1 MMRLET
7 LIPFAVLL
15 GLFSLFV
22 VRFLYEWIY
31 RFADRTAQDLI
42 PYLQKIDL
50 SEVKSLFDPREEK
63 YLQLN
68 LEAREFRKAQWKRFR
83 LAQQYVRNLAHNA
96 RVIQEWGK
104 FERNRSRKTQDADI
118 RRASLELT
126 IVCAQC
132 RICAVILQ
140 LQLHWWLL
148 KMRFLPFLA
157 PPSFQSLIQM
167 GSMEIISF
175 YEKIR
180 KRAGD
185 IGGAY
190 GENYQA
196 RLTQVM

>member
-50 SEVKSLFDPREEK
+50 SEVRSLFDPQEEK
-63 YLQLN
+63 YLKLN

-104 FERNRSRKTQDADI
+104 FERNRSRKTQDASI

-140 LQLHWWLL
+140 LQLHWWLV
-148 KMRFLPFLA
+148 KMSFLPFLA
-157 PPSFQSLIQM
+157 TPSFQSLIQM

-190 GENYQA
+190 GADYQA
-196 RLTQVM
+196 RLTQVI